1 MASPDG
7 LEPWKHPASMQA
19 AMIIVEFDR
28 DILVEAGVTV
38 QESFSQ
44 RLSEDNNLSTGHCE
58 QQDYAYVMLNEEM
71 EAIRRISEC
80 ISSDDTYSKTKI
92 YAIMTDETMKIIAFT
107 SSSRELQHL
116 WAGIWQIYFYPEDQ

>member
-44 RLSEDNNLSTGHCE
+44 R
-58 QQDYAYVMLNEEM
+58 
-71 EAIRRISEC
+71 
-80 ISSDDTYSKTKI
+80 
-92 YAIMTDETMKIIAFT
+92 
-107 SSSRELQHL
+107 
-116 WAGIWQIYFYPEDQ
+116 YPLAWMGPTV

>member
-1 MASPDG
+1 MGVVMASPDG

-44 RLSEDNNLSTGHCE
+44 R
-58 QQDYAYVMLNEEM
+58 
-71 EAIRRISEC
+71 
-80 ISSDDTYSKTKI
+80 
-92 YAIMTDETMKIIAFT
+92 
-107 SSSRELQHL
+107 
-116 WAGIWQIYFYPEDQ
+116 YPLAWMGPTV